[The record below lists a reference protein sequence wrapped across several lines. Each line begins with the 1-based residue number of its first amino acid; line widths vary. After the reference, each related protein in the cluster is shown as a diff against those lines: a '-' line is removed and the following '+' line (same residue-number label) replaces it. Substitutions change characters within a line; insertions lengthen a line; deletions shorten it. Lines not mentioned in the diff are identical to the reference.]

1 MPQRHTCG
9 SGFTREEPR
18 SGSGFPIPGADPV
31 KSLDHLS
38 FDNRFARLGD
48 TFSTEVLPD
57 PIAEPRLVVASEAAM
72 RLLDLDPAEAERP
85 VFAEL
90 FSGHKLWAEA
100 EPRAM
105 VYSGHQFGSYN
116 PRLGDGR
123 GLLLGE
129 VVNDV
134 GEHWDLHLK
143 GAGQTPYS
151 RMGDG
156 RAVLRSSIREFLAS
170 EALHA
175 LGIPSSRALC
185 VIGSSTPVWRET
197 RESAAMLLRLAQSH
211 VRFGHFEYFYYTKQ
225 PEQQRVLL
233 EHVLQQHYPECLDA
247 EQPFLAMFRTIVER
261 NAELVARWQ
270 AYGFCHGVMNTD
282 NMSILGIT
290 FDFGPYAFLDDF
302 DANFIC
308 NHSDDRGRYSYA
320 NQVPIAHWNL
330 SALAQA
336 LTTVIEVE
344 PLKRTLEL
352 FLPLYQAHYLDLMR
366 RRLGL
371 TCAEDDD
378 MALVERLLQRMQSG
392 GVDYTLFFRRL
403 GDQPVAEAL
412 QQVRNDFIDLAGFD
426 AWGAEYLARCQRE
439 PGNAEGR
446 RARMHAVNPLYIL
459 RNYLAQKAIEAA
471 EGGDYSEVRRLH
483 QVLSKPFEEQDGMQ
497 AYAERPPEWGKH
509 LEISCSS

>member
-1 MPQRHTCG
+1 MK
-9 SGFTREEPR
+9 
-18 SGSGFPIPGADPV
+18 A
-31 KSLDHLS
+31 LDELT

-48 TFSTEVLPD
+48 VFSTHVLPE
-57 PIAEPRLVVASEAAM
+57 PIDEPRLVVASDAAM
-72 RLLDLDPAEAERP
+72 ALLDLDPAVAQTP

-129 VVNDV
+129 VYNEA

-185 VIGSSTPVWRET
+185 VIGSSTPVWREKQE
-197 RESAAMLLRLAQSH
+197 RAAMVLRLAPSH
-211 VRFGHFEYFYYTKQ
+211 IRFGHFEYFYYTQQ
-225 PEQQRVLL
+225 PEQQKQLG
-233 EHVLQQHYPECLDA
+233 EHVLALHFPECL
-247 EQPFLAMFRTIVER
+247 EQPEPYLAMFREIVER
-261 NAELVARWQ
+261 NAELIAKWQ

-290 FDFGPYAFLDDF
+290 FDFGPFAFLDDF
-302 DANFIC
+302 DAHFIC
-308 NHSDDRGRYSYA
+308 NHSDDQGRYSFS
-320 NQVPIAHWNL
+320 NQVPIGQWNL

-336 LTTVIEVE
+336 LTPFISVDALRE
-344 PLKRTLEL
+344 TLGL

-371 TCAEDDD
+371 TTAEEADQQ
-378 MALVERLLQRMQSG
+378 LVENLLQLMQTSA
-392 GVDYTLFFRRL
+392 VDYTLFFRRL
-403 GDQPVAEAL
+403 GEESPKQATARLRD
-412 QQVRNDFIDLAGFD
+412 DFIDLKGFD
-426 AWGAEYLARCQRE
+426 TWAELYQARVARDPHEEQSQRQ
-439 PGNAEGR
+439 
-446 RARMHAVNPLYIL
+446 ARMHGVNPLYIL
-459 RNYLAQKAIEAA
+459 RNYLAQRAIEAA
-471 EGGDYSEVRRLH
+471 EQGDYEEVRRLH
-483 QVLSKPFEEQDGMQ
+483 NVLSRPFEAQAGMES
-497 AYAERPPEWGKH
+497 YAERPPEWGKH

>member
-1 MPQRHTCG
+1 LK
-9 SGFTREEPR
+9 
-18 SGSGFPIPGADPV
+18 A
-31 KSLDHLS
+31 LDELT

-48 TFSTEVLPD
+48 AFSTSVLPE
-57 PIAEPRLVVASEAAM
+57 PIAEPRLVVASDAALA
-72 RLLDLDPAEAERP
+72 LLDLDPAQAEEP

-100 EPRAM
+100 DPRAM

-129 VVNDV
+129 VYNDA

-175 LGIPSSRALC
+175 LGIPTSRAGC
-185 VIGSSTPVWRET
+185 VIGSSTPVWREKQE
-197 RESAAMLLRLAQSH
+197 RAAMVLRLAQSH
-211 VRFGHFEYFYYTKQ
+211 VRFGSLEYFFYTKQ
-225 PEQQRVLL
+225 NEQLKEL
-233 EHVLQQHYPECLDA
+233 ADHVLSLHYAECL
-247 EQPFLAMFRTIVER
+247 EQPEPYLAMFRTIVER
-261 NAELVARWQ
+261 QAELIAKWQ

-290 FDFGPYAFLDDF
+290 FDFGPFAFLDDF
-302 DANFIC
+302 DQNFVC
-308 NHSDDRGRYSYA
+308 NHSDHEGRYSFS
-320 NQVPIAHWNL
+320 NQVPIGQWNL

-336 LTTVIEVE
+336 LTPFISVE
-344 PLKRTLEL
+344 ALREALGM

-371 TCAEDDD
+371 TTAEDDD
-378 MALVERLLQRMQSG
+378 ADLIARLLQLMQNS
-392 GVDYTLFFRRL
+392 GVDYSLFFRRL
-403 GDQPVAEAL
+403 GEESADIAVSRL
-412 QQVRNDFIDLAGFD
+412 RDDFVDMLGFD
-426 AWGAEYLARCQRE
+426 AWAETYKARIARE
-439 PGNAEGR
+439 PATSQEDR
-446 RARMHAVNPLYIL
+446 RSRMHAVNPLYIL
-459 RNYLAQKAIEAA
+459 RNYLAQRAIEAA
-471 EGGDYSEVRRLH
+471 EQGDYSEVRRLH
-483 QVLSKPFEEQDGMQ
+483 QVLCTPFEEQPGMDS
-497 AYAERPPEWGKH
+497 YAQRPPDWGKH

>member
-1 MPQRHTCG
+1 LK
-9 SGFTREEPR
+9 
-18 SGSGFPIPGADPV
+18 A
-31 KSLDHLS
+31 LDELQ

-48 TFSTEVLPD
+48 AFSTSVLPE
-57 PIAEPRLVVASEAAM
+57 PIAEPRLVVASDAALA
-72 RLLDLDPAEAERP
+72 LLDLDPAQAELP
-85 VFAEL
+85 LFAEI

-100 EPRAM
+100 DPRAM

-129 VVNDV
+129 VRNDA
-134 GEHWDLHLK
+134 GESWDLHLK

-175 LGIPSSRALC
+175 LGIPTSRAGC

-197 RESAAMLLRLAQSH
+197 QERAAMVLRLAQSH
-211 VRFGHFEYFYYTKQ
+211 VRFGSFEYFYYTKQ
-225 PEQQRVLL
+225 PEQLKVLA
-233 EHVLQQHYPECLDA
+233 EHVLSTHYPHCQD
-247 EQPFLAMFRTIVER
+247 QPEPYLAMYREIVER
-261 NAELVARWQ
+261 NAELIAKWQ

-290 FDFGPYAFLDDF
+290 FDFGPFAFLDDF
-302 DANFIC
+302 DQRFIC
-308 NHSDDRGRYSYA
+308 NHSDHEGRYSFS
-320 NQVPIAHWNL
+320 NQVPIAQWNL

-336 LTTVIEVE
+336 LTPFISVE
-344 PLKRTLEL
+344 ALREAIGL
-352 FLPLYQAHYLDLMR
+352 FLPLYRTHYLDLMR
-366 RRLGL
+366 RRLGF
-371 TCAEDDD
+371 TTAEEGDEE
-378 MALVERLLQRMQSG
+378 LVNRLLLLMQNS

-403 GDQPVAEAL
+403 GDQPAQDAAQSL
-412 QQVRNDFIDLAGFD
+412 RDDFIDIKGFD
-426 AWGAEYLARCQRE
+426 GWTEAYLARLTRQPDETRE
-439 PGNAEGR
+439 AR

-459 RNYLAQKAIEAA
+459 RNYLAQNAIEAA
-471 EGGDYSEVRRLH
+471 EKGDYSEVRRLH
-483 QVLSKPFEEQDGMQ
+483 EVLRQPFTEQPDMSR
-497 AYAERPPEWGKH
+497 YAQRPPDWGKH

>member
-1 MPQRHTCG
+1 MK
-9 SGFTREEPR
+9 
-18 SGSGFPIPGADPV
+18 A
-31 KSLDHLS
+31 LDELT

-48 TFSTEVLPD
+48 AFSTSVLPE

-72 RLLDLDPAEAERP
+72 ALLDLEPTEAHSP

-90 FSGHKLWAEA
+90 FGGHKLWSEA

-105 VYSGHQFGSYN
+105 VYSGHQFGGYS

-129 VVNDV
+129 VYNDA

-197 RESAAMLLRLAQSH
+197 QERAAMLLRLAPSH
-211 VRFGHFEYFYYTKQ
+211 VRFGHFEYFYYTRQ
-225 PEQQRVLL
+225 PEQQRILA
-233 EHVLQQHYPECLDA
+233 EHVLNQHFPECQT
-247 EQPFLAMFRTIVER
+247 EPEPYLAMFRTIVER
-261 NAELVARWQ
+261 NAELIALWQ

-290 FDFGPYAFLDDF
+290 FDFGPFAFLDDF

-308 NHSDDRGRYSYA
+308 NHSDDHGRYSYS
-320 NQVPIAHWNL
+320 NQVPVAHWNL

-336 LTTVIEVE
+336 LTPFISVE
-344 PLKRTLEL
+344 ALQQTLAL
-352 FLPLYQAHYLDLMR
+352 FLPLYEAHYLDLMR

-371 TCAEDDD
+371 QQAEADDK
-378 MALVERLLQRMQSG
+378 ALIERLLQLMQPG
-392 GVDYTLFFRRL
+392 AVDYTLFFRKL
-403 GDQPVAEAL
+403 GDQAAEAAL
-412 QQVRNDFIDLAGFD
+412 RVVRDDFVDLAGFD
-426 AWGAEYLARCQRE
+426 AWSSDYLARLARE
-439 PGNAEGR
+439 PGNSEGR
-446 RARMHAVNPLYIL
+446 RERMHAVNPLYIL
-459 RNYLAQKAIEAA
+459 RNYLAQRAIEAA
-471 EGGDYSEVRRLH
+471 EGGDYEEVRRLH
-483 QVLSKPFEEQDGMQ
+483 QVLCKPFEEQPAMQ

-509 LEISCSS
+509 LAISCSS

>member
-1 MPQRHTCG
+1 MK
-9 SGFTREEPR
+9 
-18 SGSGFPIPGADPV
+18 A
-31 KSLDHLS
+31 LDELML
-38 FDNRFARLGD
+38 DNRFARLGD
-48 TFSTEVLPD
+48 AFSTQVLPE
-57 PIAEPRLVVASEAAM
+57 PIAEPRLVVVSEAAM
-72 RLLDLDPAEAERP
+72 ALIDLEATEAQTP
-85 VFAEL
+85 LFAEI
-90 FSGHKLWAEA
+90 FGGHKLWQEA
-100 EPRAM
+100 DPRAM
-105 VYSGHQFGSYN
+105 VYSGHQFGGYS

-129 VVNDV
+129 VLNDA

-143 GAGQTPYS
+143 GAGPTPYS

-197 RESAAMLLRLAQSH
+197 RESAAMLLRMAPSH
-211 VRFGHFEYFYYTKQ
+211 IRFGHFEYFYYTRQ
-225 PEQQRVLL
+225 PEQQQVLID
-233 EHVLQQHYPECLDA
+233 HVLTLHYPECATA
-247 EQPFLAMFRTIVER
+247 EQPYLAMFRAIVER
-261 NAELVARWQ
+261 NAEMIARWQ

-290 FDFGPYAFLDDF
+290 FDFGPFAFLDDF

-308 NHSDDRGRYSYA
+308 NHSDDSGRYSYS

-336 LTTVIEVE
+336 LTPFIEVE
-344 PLKRTLEL
+344 ALKEALGL
-352 FLPLYQAHYLDLMR
+352 FLPLYEAQYLDLMR
-366 RRLGL
+366 RRLGF
-371 TCAEDDD
+371 TTAEADDKQ
-378 MALVERLLQRMQSG
+378 LIERLLKLMQPG
-392 GVDYTLFFRRL
+392 AVDYTLFFRKL
-403 GDQPVAEAL
+403 GEQPVDDAL
-412 QQVRNDFIDLAGFD
+412 NVVRDDFIDLAGFD
-426 AWGAEYLARCQRE
+426 AWGADYLARCARE

-446 RARMHAVNPLYIL
+446 RQRMHAVNPLYIL
-459 RNYLAQKAIEAA
+459 RNYLAQRAIEAA
-471 EGGDYSEVRRLH
+471 ERGDYSEVRQLH
-483 QVLSKPFEEQDGMQ
+483 EVLRRPFEEQPGMQ

>member
-1 MPQRHTCG
+1 MK
-9 SGFTREEPR
+9 
-18 SGSGFPIPGADPV
+18 A
-31 KSLDHLS
+31 LDELT

-48 TFSTEVLPD
+48 AFSTHVLPEPLD
-57 PIAEPRLVVASEAAM
+57 NPRLVAASPAAM
-72 RLLDLDPAEAERP
+72 ALLDLDPAVAESP

-90 FSGHKLWAEA
+90 FGGHKLWAEA

-116 PRLGDGR
+116 PQLGDGR

-129 VVNDV
+129 VYNQA

-185 VIGSSTPVWRET
+185 VIGSDTPVWREKQE
-197 RESAAMLLRLAQSH
+197 RGAMVLRLAQSH
-211 VRFGHFEYFYYTKQ
+211 IRFGHFEYFYYTKK
-225 PEQQRVLL
+225 PELHKQLG
-233 EHVLQQHYPECLDA
+233 EHVLALHFPECL
-247 EQPFLAMFRTIVER
+247 EQPEPYLAMFREIVER
-261 NAELVARWQ
+261 NAELIAKWQ

-290 FDFGPYAFLDDF
+290 FDFGPFAFLDDF
-302 DANFIC
+302 DAHFIC
-308 NHSDDRGRYSYA
+308 NHSDDQGRYSFS
-320 NQVPIAHWNL
+320 NQVPIGQWNL

-336 LTTVIEVE
+336 LTPFISVE
-344 PLKRTLEL
+344 ALREALGL

-366 RRLGL
+366 RRLGF
-371 TCAEDDD
+371 TQAEDDD
-378 MALVERLLQRMQSG
+378 QKLVERLLQLMQNS
-392 GVDYTLFFRRL
+392 GVDYSLFFRRL
-403 GDQPVAEAL
+403 GEQAPDQAL
-412 QQVRNDFIDLAGFD
+412 ARLRDDFVDRNGFD
-426 AWGAEYLARCQRE
+426 AWAEQYRQRVARDPLQGQDLRRE
-439 PGNAEGR
+439 
-446 RARMHAVNPLYIL
+446 RMHAVNPLYIL
-459 RNYLAQKAIEAA
+459 RNYLAQKAIDAA
-471 EGGDYSEVRRLH
+471 ESGDYSEVRRLH
-483 QVLSKPFEEQDGMQ
+483 QVLSRPFEEQEGMQ
-497 AYAERPPEWGKH
+497 GYAERPPEWGKH

>member
-1 MPQRHTCG
+1 MK
-9 SGFTREEPR
+9 
-18 SGSGFPIPGADPV
+18 A
-31 KSLDHLS
+31 LDELT

-48 TFSTEVLPD
+48 AFSTQVLPD
-57 PIAEPRLVVASEAAM
+57 PIADPRLVVVSEAAM
-72 RLLDLDPAEAERP
+72 ALLDLEPTEAQSP

-90 FSGHKLWAEA
+90 FGGHKLWSEA
-100 EPRAM
+100 DSRAM

-129 VVNDV
+129 VRNDA
-134 GEHWDLHLK
+134 GEYWDLHLK
-143 GAGQTPYS
+143 GAGETPYS

-170 EALHA
+170 EALQA

-197 RESAAMLLRLAQSH
+197 QERAAMLLRLAPSH
-211 VRFGHFEYFYYTKQ
+211 VRFGHFEYFYYTRQ
-225 PEQQRVLL
+225 PEQQRILAD
-233 EHVLQQHYPECLDA
+233 HVLKLHFPECQD
-247 EQPFLAMFRTIVER
+247 EPEPYLAMFRRIVEA
-261 NAELVARWQ
+261 NAELIALWQ

-290 FDFGPYAFLDDF
+290 FDFGPFAFLDDF

-308 NHSDDRGRYSYA
+308 NHSDDSGRYSYS

-336 LTTVIEVE
+336 LTPFISVE
-344 PLKRTLEL
+344 ALKECLAL
-352 FLPLYQAHYLDLMR
+352 FLPLYEVHYLHLMR

-371 TCAEDDD
+371 TQAEADDK
-378 MALVERLLQRMQSG
+378 ALIERLLQLMQAG
-392 GVDYTLFFRRL
+392 AVDYTLFFRNL
-403 GDQPVAEAL
+403 GDQPAEQAL
-412 QQVRNDFIDLAGFD
+412 RVVRDDFVDLAGFD
-426 AWGAEYLARCQRE
+426 RWSQDYLERLAHE
-439 PGNAEGR
+439 PDNALGR
-446 RARMHAVNPLYIL
+446 RERMHAVNPLYIL
-459 RNYLAQKAIEAA
+459 RNYLAQRAIKAA
-471 EGGDYSEVRRLH
+471 EGGDYEEVRRLH
-483 QVLSKPFEEQDGMQ
+483 QVLCKPFEEQPGMQ

>member
-1 MPQRHTCG
+1 MK
-9 SGFTREEPR
+9 
-18 SGSGFPIPGADPV
+18 A
-31 KSLDHLS
+31 LDELT

-48 TFSTEVLPD
+48 AFSTHVLPEPLD
-57 PIAEPRLVVASEAAM
+57 NPRLVAASPAAM
-72 RLLDLDPAEAERP
+72 ALLDLDPAVAESP

-90 FSGHKLWAEA
+90 FGGHKLWAEA

-116 PRLGDGR
+116 PQLGDGR

-129 VVNDV
+129 VYNQA

-185 VIGSSTPVWRET
+185 VIGSDTPVWREKQE
-197 RESAAMLLRLAQSH
+197 RGAMVLRLAQSH
-211 VRFGHFEYFYYTKQ
+211 IRFGHFEYFYYTKK
-225 PEQQRVLL
+225 PELHKQLG
-233 EHVLQQHYPECLDA
+233 EHVLALHFPECL
-247 EQPFLAMFRTIVER
+247 EQPEPYLAMFREIVER
-261 NAELVARWQ
+261 NAELIAKWQ

-290 FDFGPYAFLDDF
+290 FDFGPFAFLDDF
-302 DANFIC
+302 DAHFIC
-308 NHSDDRGRYSYA
+308 NHSDDQGRYSFS
-320 NQVPIAHWNL
+320 NQVPVGQWNL

-336 LTTVIEVE
+336 LTPFISVE
-344 PLKRTLEL
+344 ALREALGL

-366 RRLGL
+366 RRLGF
-371 TCAEDDD
+371 TQAEDDD
-378 MALVERLLQRMQSG
+378 QKLVERLLQLMQNS
-392 GVDYTLFFRRL
+392 GVDYSLLFRRL
-403 GDQPVAEAL
+403 GEQAPDQAL
-412 QQVRNDFIDLAGFD
+412 ARLRDDFVDRNGFD
-426 AWGAEYLARCQRE
+426 AWAEQYRQRVARDPLQGQDLRRE
-439 PGNAEGR
+439 
-446 RARMHAVNPLYIL
+446 RMHAVNPLYIL
-459 RNYLAQKAIEAA
+459 RNYLAQKAIDAA
-471 EGGDYSEVRRLH
+471 ESGDYSEVRRLH
-483 QVLSKPFEEQDGMQ
+483 QVLSRPFEEQEGMQ
-497 AYAERPPEWGKH
+497 GYAERPPEWGKH